1 MPDPIQIPT
10 PDLLV
15 VLQALIVFGWAMVL
29 LVIDLFVPRGSKRVT
44 GLLALVGVAAAA
56 VVPVVSEQ
64 LGVPLWNANLA
75 TFSATAG
82 STTSNMIVLDNYALV
97 LNWIFLLSAAI
108 TIVISLDYL
117 PRQGIER
124 GEFYSMLL
132 FATGGMMLLA
142 QGTDLIVLFLALELL
157 SITLYVLVG
166 FAYPRLSS
174 EEGAMKYLLIGAFAA
189 GFLVFGIALIYGATG
204 TSNLADISKI
214 LGQQG
219 LSAEDLTLVLAGAA
233 FVIVGFGYKIS
244 MAPFHM
250 WTPDVYEGA
259 PTPVAAFMSVGTK
272 SAGFAALARF
282 LLQGVGIQYAVW
294 VPAVALLA
302 ALTMIVGNVSAV
314 TQSNVKRM
322 LAYSSI
328 GHAGYILMGV
338 LAAGVPTG
346 ATNRGIESFLFYLL
360 AYSLTNLG
368 AFAVLIALEQR
379 GEAAWD
385 LGDFAGLWGRRP
397 LLAVAMA
404 LCMFS
409 LAGVP
414 PSAGFLGKFYVFTA
428 AWAAGGSLQWLA
440 VVAVITSAIAA
451 FFYLR
456 IVVQMFMRD
465 PVREVRRTYER
476 ALAIGIGVAA
486 LGILLVGI
494 IPAPLID
501 LVQQSGLALGR

>member
-1 MPDPIQIPT
+1 MADPIAFPAIDFT
-10 PDLLV
+10 V
-15 VLQALIVFGWAMVL
+15 IIQALIVFGWAIAL
-29 LVIDLFVPRGSKRVT
+29 LAIDLFIPSDRKRLT
-44 GLLALVGVAAAA
+44 GYLALLGIVVAAIAPFA
-56 VVPVVSEQ
+56 SDL
-64 LGVPLWNANLA
+64 LGTPLWNTNSV
-75 TFSATAG
+75 TFS
-82 STTSNMIVLDNYALV
+82 SMITLDNFALV

-108 TIVISLDYL
+108 TVVISLDYL
-117 PRQGIER
+117 AYQGIER
-124 GEFYSMLL
+124 GEYYVLL
-132 FATGGMMLLA
+132 LMATGGMMLLA
-142 QGTDLIVLFLALELL
+142 QGTDLIVLFLGLELL

-174 EEGAMKYLLIGAFAA
+174 EEAAMKYLLIGAFAA

-204 TSNLADISKI
+204 TSNLFEISKA
-214 LGQQG
+214 LSTG
-219 LSAEDLTLVLAGAA
+219 LAAEDRALLLAGCAL
-233 FVIVGFGYKIS
+233 VIVGFGYKIS
-244 MAPFHM
+244 MVPFHM

-259 PTPVAAFMSVGTK
+259 PTPVTAFMSVGTK

-282 LLQGVGIQYAVW
+282 LLQGVGPEYVIW
-294 VPAVALLA
+294 VPAVAVLA
-302 ALTMIVGNVSAV
+302 ALTMIVGNISAV
-314 TQSNVKRM
+314 TQTNVKRM

-338 LAAGVPTG
+338 LAGGVPNTG
-346 ATNRGIESFLFYLL
+346 TRGIESFLFYLL

-385 LGDFAGLWGRRP
+385 LGDFAGLYSRRP
-397 LLAVAMA
+397 LLAIAMA

-414 PSAGFLGKFYVFTA
+414 PTAGFWGKFYVFTA
-428 AWAAGGSLQWLA
+428 AWAAGLQWLA
-440 VVAVITSAIAA
+440 VIGVITSAIAA

-465 PVREVRRTYER
+465 PVREVRQTYDR

-486 LGILLVGI
+486 LGIILIGI
-494 IPAPLID
+494 IPTPLID
-501 LVQQSGLALGR
+501 LVRQSGLALGR

>member
-1 MPDPIQIPT
+1 MSDPIQFPAIDFT
-10 PDLLV
+10 V
-15 VLQALIVFGWAMVL
+15 IIQSVIVFGWAIV
-29 LVIDLFVPRGSKRVT
+29 
-44 GLLALVGVAAAA
+44 LLALDLFIPRDRKRLTGYLALLGIVVAAIAGI
-56 VVPVVSEQ
+56 PFWNTD
-64 LGVPLWNANLA
+64 GV
-75 TFSATAG
+75 TFT
-82 STTSNMIVLDNYALV
+82 NMIVQDNYALV

-108 TIVISLDYL
+108 TVAISLDYL
-117 PRQGIER
+117 SHQGIER
-124 GEFYSMLL
+124 GEYYVMLL
-132 FATGGMMLLA
+132 LATGGMMLLA
-142 QGTDLIVLFLALELL
+142 QGTDLIVLFLGLELL

-174 EEGAMKYLLIGAFAA
+174 EEAAMKYLLIGAFAA

-204 TSNLADISKI
+204 TSNLSDISKA
-214 LGQQG
+214 LSAG
-219 LSAEDLTLVLAGAA
+219 LAAEDLALLLAGSAL
-233 FVIVGFGYKIS
+233 VIVGFGYKIS
-244 MAPFHM
+244 MVPFHM

-259 PTPVAAFMSVGTK
+259 PTPVTAFMSVGTK

-282 LLQGVGIQYAVW
+282 LLQGIGPEYVIW
-294 VPAVALLA
+294 VPAVAVLA
-302 ALTMIVGNVSAV
+302 ALTMIIGNISAV
-314 TQSNVKRM
+314 TQTNVKRM

-338 LAAGVPTG
+338 LAGGVPNTG
-346 ATNRGIESFLFYLL
+346 TRGVESFLFYLL

-385 LGDFAGLWGRRP
+385 LGDFAGLYSRRP
-397 LLAVAMA
+397 LLAIAMA

-414 PSAGFLGKFYVFTA
+414 PTAGFWGTFDVFTA
-428 AWAAGGSLQWLA
+428 AWAAGLQWLA
-440 VVAVITSAIAA
+440 VIGVRTSAIAA

-465 PVREVRRTYER
+465 PVREVRQTYDR

-486 LGILLVGI
+486 LGIILIGLL
-494 IPAPLID
+494 PTPLID

>member
-1 MPDPIQIPT
+1 MSDPIAFPAIDFTVIIQS
-10 PDLLV
+10 V
-15 VLQALIVFGWAMVL
+15 IVFGWA
-29 LVIDLFVPRGSKRVT
+29 IA
-44 GLLALVGVAAAA
+44 LLAIDIFIPRDRKRLTGYLALLGIVAAAIA
-56 VVPVVSEQ
+56 GIPFWNTN
-64 LGVPLWNANLA
+64 GVAF
-75 TFSATAG
+75 T
-82 STTSNMIVLDNYALV
+82 NMIVQDNYALV

-108 TIVISLDYL
+108 TVVISLDYMAY
-117 PRQGIER
+117 QGIER
-124 GEFYSMLL
+124 GEYYVLL
-132 FATGGMMLLA
+132 LMATGGMMLLA
-142 QGTDLIVLFLALELL
+142 QGTDLIVLFLGLELL

-174 EEGAMKYLLIGAFAA
+174 EEAAMKYLLIGAFAA

-204 TSNLADISKI
+204 TSNLFDISKA
-214 LGQQG
+214 
-219 LSAEDLTLVLAGAA
+219 LSAGLASEDLALLLAGCAL
-233 FVIVGFGYKIS
+233 VIVGFGYKIS
-244 MAPFHM
+244 MVPFHM

-259 PTPVAAFMSVGTK
+259 PTPVTAFMSVGAK

-282 LLQGVGIQYAVW
+282 LLQGVGSEYAIW
-294 VPAVALLA
+294 VPAVAVLA
-302 ALTMIVGNVSAV
+302 ALTMIIGNISAV
-314 TQSNVKRM
+314 TQTNVKRM

-338 LAAGVPTG
+338 LAGGVPNTG
-346 ATNRGIESFLFYLL
+346 TRGVESFLFYLL

-385 LGDFAGLWGRRP
+385 LGDFAGLYGRRP
-397 LLAVAMA
+397 LLAIAMA

-414 PSAGFLGKFYVFTA
+414 PTAGFWGKFYVFTA
-428 AWAAGGSLQWLA
+428 AWAAGLQWLA
-440 VVAVITSAIAA
+440 IIGVLTSAIAA

-465 PVREVRRTYER
+465 PVREVRQTYDR

-486 LGILLVGI
+486 LGIILIGLLPTPVI
-494 IPAPLID
+494 N
-501 LVQQSGLALGR
+501 LVQQTGLALGR

>member
-1 MPDPIQIPT
+1 MSDPIAFPAIDFTVIIQS
-10 PDLLV
+10 V
-15 VLQALIVFGWAMVL
+15 IVFGWAIV
-29 LVIDLFVPRGSKRVT
+29 
-44 GLLALVGVAAAA
+44 LLALDLFIPRDRKRLTGYLALLGIVVAAIVGV
-56 VVPVVSEQ
+56 PFWNTN
-64 LGVPLWNANLA
+64 GV
-75 TFSATAG
+75 TFT
-82 STTSNMIVLDNYALV
+82 NMIAQDNYALV

-117 PRQGIER
+117 SYQGIER
-124 GEFYSMLL
+124 GEYYVLL
-132 FATGGMMLLA
+132 LMATGGMMLLA
-142 QGTDLIVLFLALELL
+142 QGTDLIVLFLGLELL

-174 EEGAMKYLLIGAFAA
+174 EEAAMKYLLIGAFAA

-204 TSNLADISKI
+204 TSNLFDISRA
-214 LGQQG
+214 LSAG
-219 LSAEDLTLVLAGAA
+219 LAAEDLALLLAGSAL
-233 FVIVGFGYKIS
+233 VIVGFGYKIS
-244 MAPFHM
+244 MVPFHM

-259 PTPVAAFMSVGTK
+259 PTPVTAFMSVGTK

-282 LLQGVGIQYAVW
+282 LLQGIGPEYAIW
-294 VPAVALLA
+294 VPAVAVLA
-302 ALTMIVGNVSAV
+302 ALTMIIGNISAV
-314 TQSNVKRM
+314 TQTNVKRM

-338 LAAGVPTG
+338 LAGGVPNTG
-346 ATNRGIESFLFYLL
+346 TRGVESFLFYLL

-385 LGDFAGLWGRRP
+385 LGDFAGLYGRRP
-397 LLAVAMA
+397 LLAIAMA

-414 PSAGFLGKFYVFTA
+414 PTAGFWGKFYVFTA
-428 AWAAGGSLQWLA
+428 AWAAGLQWLA
-440 VVAVITSAIAA
+440 VIGVLTSAIAA

-465 PVREVRRTYER
+465 PVREVRQTYDR

-486 LGILLVGI
+486 LGIILIGLL
-494 IPAPLID
+494 PTPLID

>member
-1 MPDPIQIPT
+1 MSDPIAFPAIDFTVIIQS
-10 PDLLV
+10 V
-15 VLQALIVFGWAMVL
+15 IVFGWAIV
-29 LVIDLFVPRGSKRVT
+29 
-44 GLLALVGVAAAA
+44 LLALDLFIPRDRKRLTGYLALLGIVVAAIA
-56 VVPVVSEQ
+56 
-64 LGVPLWNANLA
+64 GVPFWNTNGI
-75 TFSATAG
+75 TFT
-82 STTSNMIVLDNYALV
+82 NMIAQDNYALV

-117 PRQGIER
+117 PYQGIER
-124 GEFYSMLL
+124 GEYYVLL
-132 FATGGMMLLA
+132 LMATGGMMLLA
-142 QGTDLIVLFLALELL
+142 QGTDLIVLFLGLELL

-174 EEGAMKYLLIGAFAA
+174 EEAAMKYLLIGAFAA

-204 TSNLADISKI
+204 TSNLFDISRA
-214 LGQQG
+214 LSAG
-219 LSAEDLTLVLAGAA
+219 LAAEDLALLLAGCAL
-233 FVIVGFGYKIS
+233 VIVGFGYKIS
-244 MAPFHM
+244 MVPFHM

-259 PTPVAAFMSVGTK
+259 PTPVTAFMSVGTK

-282 LLQGVGIQYAVW
+282 LLQGIGPEYAIW
-294 VPAVALLA
+294 VPAVAVLA
-302 ALTMIVGNVSAV
+302 ALTMIIGNISAV
-314 TQSNVKRM
+314 TQTNVKRM

-338 LAAGVPTG
+338 LAGGVPNTG
-346 ATNRGIESFLFYLL
+346 TRGVESFLFYLL

-385 LGDFAGLWGRRP
+385 LGDFAGLYSRRP
-397 LLAVAMA
+397 LLAIAMA

-414 PSAGFLGKFYVFTA
+414 PTAGFWGKFYVFTA
-428 AWAAGGSLQWLA
+428 AWAAGLQWLA
-440 VVAVITSAIAA
+440 VIGVLTSAIAA

-465 PVREVRRTYER
+465 PVREVRQTYDR

-486 LGILLVGI
+486 LGIILIGLL
-494 IPAPLID
+494 PTPLID

>member
-1 MPDPIQIPT
+1 MPDAIQIP
-10 PDLLV
+10 PADFMV
-15 VLQALIVFGWAMVL
+15 IIQSLIVFGWGIL
-29 LVIDLFVPRGSKRVT
+29 LLAIDLFVPRDRKRVT
-44 GLLALVGVAAAA
+44 GYLSLIGLAAAA
-56 VVPVVSEQ
+56 IAGG
-64 LGVPLWNANLA
+64 LFWNTN
-75 TFSATAG
+75 
-82 STTSNMIVLDNYALV
+82 TTSFSGMIVLDNFALI

-108 TIVISLDYL
+108 TVAISLDYMA
-117 PRQGIER
+117 RQGIER
-124 GEFYSMLL
+124 GEYYVLLL

-142 QGTDLIVLFLALELL
+142 QGVDLIVLFLGLELL

-204 TSNLADISKI
+204 TSNLFDLAKI
-214 LGQQG
+214 LGQGG
-219 LSAEDLTLVLAGAA
+219 LAAEDKTLVLAGSAL
-233 FVIVGFGYKIS
+233 VIVGFGYKIS

-259 PTPVAAFMSVGTK
+259 PTPVAALMSVGTK
-272 SAGFAALARF
+272 SAGFAAMTRF
-282 LLQGVGIQYAVW
+282 LLQGIGAEYAIW
-294 VPAVALLA
+294 VPAVAVLA

-338 LAAGVPTG
+338 LAGGVPG
-346 ATNRGIESFLFYLL
+346 VGNRGIEGFLFYLL

-414 PSAGFLGKFYVFTA
+414 PTAGFWGKFYVFTA
-428 AWAAGGSLQWLA
+428 SWQAGLQWLA
-440 VVAVITSAIAA
+440 VIGVVTSAIAA

-465 PVREVRRTYER
+465 PVREVRRAYER

-486 LGILLVGI
+486 LGIILIGV
-494 IPAPLID
+494 IPTPLIE
-501 LVQQSGLALGR
+501 LVQQTGLALGR

>member
-1 MPDPIQIPT
+1 
-10 PDLLV
+10 
-15 VLQALIVFGWAMVL
+15 
-29 LVIDLFVPRGSKRVT
+29 
-44 GLLALVGVAAAA
+44 
-56 VVPVVSEQ
+56 
-64 LGVPLWNANLA
+64 
-75 TFSATAG
+75 
-82 STTSNMIVLDNYALV
+82 
-97 LNWIFLLSAAI
+97 
-108 TIVISLDYL
+108 
-117 PRQGIER
+117 
-124 GEFYSMLL
+124 
-132 FATGGMMLLA
+132 
-142 QGTDLIVLFLALELL
+142 
-157 SITLYVLVG
+157 
-166 FAYPRLSS
+166 
-174 EEGAMKYLLIGAFAA
+174 
-189 GFLVFGIALIYGATG
+189 
-204 TSNLADISKI
+204 
-214 LGQQG
+214 
-219 LSAEDLTLVLAGAA
+219 
-233 FVIVGFGYKIS
+233 
-244 MAPFHM
+244 
-250 WTPDVYEGA
+250 
-259 PTPVAAFMSVGTK
+259 
-272 SAGFAALARF
+272 
-282 LLQGVGIQYAVW
+282 
-294 VPAVALLA
+294 
-302 ALTMIVGNVSAV
+302 MIVGNISAV

-346 ATNRGIESFLFYLL
+346 ATNRGVESFLFYLL

-414 PSAGFLGKFYVFTA
+414 PSAGFWGKFYVITA

-440 VVAVITSAIAA
+440 VVAMITSAIAA

-465 PVREVRRTYER
+465 PVREVRQTYER

-501 LVQQSGLALGR
+501 LVQQTGLALGR

>member
-1 MPDPIQIPT
+1 MPDAIQIP
-10 PDLLV
+10 PADFMV
-15 VLQALIVFGWAMVL
+15 IIQSLIVFGWGIL
-29 LVIDLFVPRGSKRVT
+29 LLAIDLFVPRDRKRVT
-44 GLLALVGVAAAA
+44 GYLSLIGLAAAA
-56 VVPVVSEQ
+56 IVGG
-64 LGVPLWNANLA
+64 LFWNTN
-75 TFSATAG
+75 
-82 STTSNMIVLDNYALV
+82 TTSFSGMIVLDNFALI
-97 LNWIFLLSAAI
+97 LNWIFLLSTAI
-108 TIVISLDYL
+108 TVVISLDYMA
-117 PRQGIER
+117 RQGIER
-124 GEFYSMLL
+124 GEYYVLLL

-142 QGTDLIVLFLALELL
+142 QGVDLIVLFLGLELL

-204 TSNLADISKI
+204 TSNLFDLAKI
-214 LGQQG
+214 LGQGG
-219 LSAEDLTLVLAGAA
+219 LAAEDKTLVLAGSAL
-233 FVIVGFGYKIS
+233 VIVGFGYKIS

-259 PTPVAAFMSVGTK
+259 PTPVAALMSVGTK
-272 SAGFAALARF
+272 SAGFAAMTRF
-282 LLQGVGIQYAVW
+282 LLQGIGAEYAIW
-294 VPAVALLA
+294 VPAVAVLA

-338 LAAGVPTG
+338 LAGGVPG
-346 ATNRGIESFLFYLL
+346 VGNRGIEGFLFYLL

-414 PSAGFLGKFYVFTA
+414 PTAGFWGKFYVFTA
-428 AWAAGGSLQWLA
+428 SWQAGLQWLA
-440 VVAVITSAIAA
+440 VIGVVTSAIAA

-465 PVREVRRTYER
+465 PVREVRRAYER

-486 LGILLVGI
+486 LGIILIGV
-494 IPAPLID
+494 IPTPLIE
-501 LVQQSGLALGR
+501 LVQQTGLALGR

>member
-1 MPDPIQIPT
+1 MSDPIAFPAIDFTVIIQS
-10 PDLLV
+10 
-15 VLQALIVFGWAMVL
+15 AIVFGWAIV
-29 LVIDLFVPRGSKRVT
+29 
-44 GLLALVGVAAAA
+44 LLALDLFIPRDRKRLTGYLALLGIVVAAIAGI
-56 VVPVVSEQ
+56 PFWNTD
-64 LGVPLWNANLA
+64 GV
-75 TFSATAG
+75 TFT
-82 STTSNMIVLDNYALV
+82 NMIVQDNYALV

-108 TIVISLDYL
+108 TVAISLDYL
-117 PRQGIER
+117 SHQGIER
-124 GEFYSMLL
+124 GEYYVMLL
-132 FATGGMMLLA
+132 LATGGMMLLA
-142 QGTDLIVLFLALELL
+142 QGTDLIVLFLGLELL

-174 EEGAMKYLLIGAFAA
+174 EEAAMKYLLIGAFAA

-204 TSNLADISKI
+204 TSNLFDISKA
-214 LGQQG
+214 LVAG
-219 LSAEDLTLVLAGAA
+219 LAAEDLALLLAGSAL
-233 FVIVGFGYKIS
+233 VIVGFGYKIS
-244 MAPFHM
+244 MVPFHM

-259 PTPVAAFMSVGTK
+259 PTPVTAFMSVGTK

-282 LLQGVGIQYAVW
+282 LLQGVGPEYVIW
-294 VPAVALLA
+294 VPAVAVLA
-302 ALTMIVGNVSAV
+302 ALTMIVGNISAV
-314 TQSNVKRM
+314 TQTNVKRM

-338 LAAGVPTG
+338 LAGGVPNTG
-346 ATNRGIESFLFYLL
+346 TRGIESFLFYLL

-385 LGDFAGLWGRRP
+385 LGDFAGLYGRRP
-397 LLAVAMA
+397 LLAIAMA

-414 PSAGFLGKFYVFTA
+414 PTAGFWGKFYVFTA
-428 AWAAGGSLQWLA
+428 AWAAGLQWLA
-440 VVAVITSAIAA
+440 VVGVLTSAIAA

-465 PVREVRRTYER
+465 PVREVRQTYDR
-476 ALAIGIGVAA
+476 ALAIGIGVAT
-486 LGILLVGI
+486 LGIVLIGLL
-494 IPAPLID
+494 PTPLID